1 MRRAVR
7 LALIAVSFVPGF
19 VVFSLRGWGQQEV
32 FVPGKDATGYSFS
45 KTDDKVKAPEGY
57 VGDTDKPTQTY
68 TGNTPATD
76 GKVFFMKSTLGNQ
89 IKICPKSDGT
99 SEGDGEFSFS
109 VEYSDKQGNA
119 GHVTM
124 DAKAKYK
131 GKVGDN
137 ALLDGPVKADIDYTF
152 SQSGSFPDKSGVIFS
167 PPAMNVQQHVTMDI
181 TVMPGMNVPGL
192 SNIVESALPQDSIS
206 NAFLASA
213 ALAHFGGFYYSV
225 AETMWIDGNCVQV
238 AFDPPS
244 HTVNPPPG
252 TQVKVKTQVKA
263 KDGEITKAH
272 LVDARAF
279 AGSSV
284 DPAGGVSEVGTP
296 MTFTYTAPS
305 QKSTSTSKPG
315 FHVDVVSRAGATN
328 IRNPGD
334 WEAGLGKDWSGTMT
348 CRTESWGDEGGTP
361 PWGYLSNSAVHQFTI
376 DVVDGVGTLVGY
388 AEQKSAREA
397 RQPVADGTTK
407 LIERSS
413 SQGTAS
419 GAARATVYV
428 DIDKEHGTYSISW
441 EAASIPIGKSHW
453 VSCGPD
459 SCKEGD
465 RDLPVNPGGCEGSGD
480 LSDPNHVQG
489 SMSDLKSNVGSTGKG
504 KQLWTQ
510 SWNFARQ
517 GATK

>member
-1 MRRAVR
+1 MRRAFRAV
-7 LALIAVSFVPGF
+7 LVALCFALVTV
-19 VVFSLRGWGQQEV
+19 RGWSQQEM
-32 FVPGKDATGYSFS
+32 FNPWKDETGYSFS
-45 KTDDKVKAPEGY
+45 KTDDKVDAPEGY
-57 VGDTDKPTQTY
+57 VGGTDKSAQTY
-68 TGNTPATD
+68 TGNTPATA
-76 GKVFFMKSTLGNQ
+76 GKVFFMKMTLGNE
-89 IKICPKSDGT
+89 IKICPKADGT
-99 SEGDGEFSFS
+99 SEGEGEFSALLG
-109 VEYSDKQGNA
+109 YSDKQGNA
-119 GHVTM
+119 GHMTM

-131 GKVGDN
+131 GRVGDN

-152 SQSGSFPDKSGVIFS
+152 RQSGSFPDKSGTIFS
-167 PPAMNVQQHVTMDI
+167 PPAVNVQQHVTMDI
-181 TVMPGMNVPGL
+181 TVVPGMNGMPGL
-192 SNIVESALPQDSIS
+192 SGYGVSDNLQDKIS
-206 NAFLASA
+206 NAFDA
-213 ALAHFGGFYYSV
+213 AAAVAFWGGVYYSV
-225 AETMWIDGNCVQV
+225 AETKWIDGNCVQV

-244 HTVNPPPG
+244 HTLNPPPG
-252 TQVKVKTQVKA
+252 TQVKVKAQVKA

-272 LVDARAF
+272 LVDARAYNG
-279 AGSSV
+279 ASV
-284 DPAGGVSEVGTP
+284 DPAEGVSDVGTP
-296 MTFTYTAPS
+296 MTFTFTAP
-305 QKSTSTSKPG
+305 QKLPSDGSKPK
-315 FHVDVVSRAGATN
+315 FAVSVVSRAGATN

-334 WEAGLGKDWSGTMT
+334 WEAGLGKDWSGTLT